1 MVILILDEIS
11 LHMHVIFTC
20 PMLSTG
26 IEIKVKWLSGETI
39 LYDTVINGITH
50 LSKSTELHKE

>member
-1 MVILILDEIS
+1 
-11 LHMHVIFTC
+11 MHVIFTC

-26 IEIKVKWLSGETI
+26 VEIKVKWLSGKTI